1 MVITVEN
8 ELLHNKLEESKFFIR
23 QHLAQCEAPLSDG
36 RDDQHEQIM
45 SFVTSDGM
53 IQNSHCLFSDKA
65 MDVKSIHK
73 TVPMLKILEDC
84 LEALTEKKIKMNVRL
99 NILAERKSVKY
110 NVVDIIIMNY
120 MIFNT
125 IILE

>member
-1 MVITVEN
+1 
-8 ELLHNKLEESKFFIR
+8 
-23 QHLAQCEAPLSDG
+23 
-36 RDDQHEQIM
+36 
-45 SFVTSDGM
+45 
-53 IQNSHCLFSDKA
+53 
-65 MDVKSIHK
+65 
-73 TVPMLKILEDC
+73 MLKILEDC